1 MTTVPVVLSAFRR
14 GEWRTS
20 LDRAPLPGPPGREL
34 ALVPEIV
41 ADADRRWWDS
51 TLPSLPH
58 LTGRRELLLTAL
70 ELFAHGTVTVGG
82 IGEQSAADFRTALW
96 ESAGLPGPL
105 VDRWCAML
113 RDRVATKD
121 EAPEPDGRLALVALP
136 GNTFTCL
143 ESVCDQAE
151 RSAGVWLRPSRR
163 EPLSAARLVAALLAA
178 GWPPARLGLYPSE
191 QHALPGLLRLT
202 DRQVVYGGAGLA
214 ATVGTPGG
222 APSLTLHGPGRG
234 CALVPP
240 EMPVD
245 EAVAWLLPLVA
256 ADSGRFCSNVRTV
269 VCEKPGAAE
278 QLALALAA
286 ALDALPPDGPWPLT
300 AFRDPAAADHATRTI
315 RDRLHPDDRVLTRR
329 PPIQVGAA
337 GDVYVLPHLTLL
349 AGHFTGDDP
358 SHPLIGHEVP
368 FPSAAVLSASPEAAR
383 AVTAASLFVYR
394 PAKRGP
400 A

>member
-1 MTTVPVVLSAFRR
+1 MTAVLSAFRR

-20 LDRAPLPGPPGREL
+20 LDRAPLPGPACGEL

-51 TLPSLPH
+51 TLPGLPL

-70 ELFAHGTVTVGG
+70 ELFDRETLTVGG
-82 IGEQSAADFRTALW
+82 VGEQSAEDFRAALW

-113 RDRVATKD
+113 RDNLLKRS

-143 ESVCDQAE
+143 DSVCEQAE

-178 GWPPARLGLYPSE
+178 GWPHARIGLYPG
-191 QHALPGLLRLT
+191 QQRTLHGLLRLT
-202 DRQVVYGGAGLA
+202 DRHVVYGGAGLA
-214 ATVGTPGG
+214 ASVRASP
-222 APSLTLHGPGRG
+222 ALTLHGPGRG
-234 CALVPP
+234 CALVPSG
-240 EMPVD
+240 MPAD

-269 VCEKPGAAE
+269 VCEEPDAAE
-278 QLALALAA
+278 RLAHALAA
-286 ALDALPPDGPWPLT
+286 ALDALTPDGAWPLT
-300 AFRDPAAADHATRTI
+300 AFREPGSAENATRAV
-315 RDRLHPDDRVLTRR
+315 RDRLRPGDRVLTRR
-329 PPIQVGAA
+329 PPVLISETN
-337 GDVYVLPHLTLL
+337 DVHALPHLTLL
-349 AGHFTGDDP
+349 AGHFTD
-358 SHPLIGHEVP
+358 SARTHPLIGHEVP

-383 AVTAASLFVYR
+383 AITDESLFVYR

-400 A
+400 G